1 MEKGKKRE
9 PLYQRNVR
17 INSPQGINR
26 LLQRVINGLI
36 QDEITEE
43 RARAIG
49 YLCNIMIKG
58 LEVGELDARLTE
70 IEEALS
76 NGKD

>member
-1 MEKGKKRE
+1 MEKEKKRE